1 MADAVAE
8 LLFLDTFKH
17 TSSEQNT
24 HVDVVRFPC
33 VVYIN
38 EVRVIPP
45 GVKAHNS
52 LPDSRAYGETSPHAF
67 QLDLFFNNVSK
78 PSAPVFDRLGSLD
91 YDENASIIFRP
102 NSKVNTD
109 GIVLRGW
116 YNCLTLAIYGTVDR
130 VISHDRDSPPP
141 PPPPPPPPQQQ
152 QQPQQQQVQQQQ
164 HQLQQQQPA
173 LKRSIK
179 HDWDKED
186 QYNENPPRP
195 QPRGPRTPPGPPPPD
210 DDEEEALP
218 QTVGVDKADE
228 TEHREDYF
236 EPISPDRSSNHQEVQ
251 FSDGEE
257 EEEPPDDEDE
267 EEEEDAVEG
276 EDEDERTVESIEEE
290 DDVEEEA
297 EVDEDDGYEQISSD
311 EDGIADLE
319 RENYKLS
326 FDLEY
331 TVEDLASVP
340 PLAYDPYDREIGPLL
355 YFNPP
360 YRTKY
365 ENEVARLKELDIE
378 KAGIG
383 NIDAAIKL
391 KELLELYKDDRG
403 AKWVM
408 ALEEIPSLLVK
419 GLSYV
424 QLFESDQDHLKQLV
438 EWTMDALSLHTAVTQ
453 PIALN
458 VRQLKAGTKLV
469 SSLAECGS
477 EGVSALS
484 EAGIIDRLF
493 VLLFA
498 EHMSSSLKLN
508 TLKALDSVVS
518 ITEGMEEFLNTK
530 VEEQGKSGY
539 QRLMEL
545 ILTDQTV
552 RVVTAGSAIVQK
564 CHFYEILS
572 DLEKMAAHLAE
583 STPVP
588 SNINEADHDVNI
600 GREKGSKDN
609 DEGDLETPTDLDH
622 LLEASNI
629 SEVEVEKLVSI
640 LDELLH
646 LLEAA
651 PYSMIQ
657 PPVKSF
663 PTAARITGPPE
674 RDDPAPALLR
684 YLNSCHFLE
693 SLTLLLSI
701 PATNAHPGLLQS
713 IKDLIKFLIQ
723 IQNGLLFLSAEYEVT
738 NLLIRALS
746 QTYDQ
751 DQEDSG
757 NDDALAIWLLY
768 SLQALQYVSELF
780 DYLNRG
786 LAAEETDRADILGT
800 LHSLYLIT
808 FNPIGRS
815 AVSHVLHLDKNLSSL
830 ITLMEYYSK
839 ELLGDTKSRKSV
851 ACNYACMLI
860 LLTVQSIHDGQML
873 EQHSA
878 GLLRLCK
885 ADDTNP
891 KLQELSK
898 WLEPLKNLKFEINCI
913 PTLLEYIK
921 QNLDNLTIQMTQEG
935 AGLTTAL
942 RVLCHI
948 ACPPPPLE
956 GQQKDLKWNLAVIQ
970 LFSAEGMDIFI
981 RILQKLNSVLILP
994 WRLHANM
1001 GTTLQRI
1008 MILSITRC
1016 TLSLLKAMLTELL
1029 RGGSFEFKDVRIPA
1043 VLVTLHMVLCSIPLS
1058 GRLDD
1063 EEQKIQNDIV
1073 DILLTFTQGVNE
1085 QVAYSEESLA
1095 NNTWSLMLKEVLSFV
1110 LKTPEGFFS
1119 GMLLLSELLPF
1130 PLPMQTTQSSDLNG
1144 GCTKRNFKP
1153 ISAEG
1158 VAIAL
1163 NTRKLWS
1170 IHLQI
1175 QAKFLQEI
1183 VRSSFGSTCQ
1193 PLQQILRRVCM
1204 QLCDL
1209 ASPTALLILRTVLDL
1224 IIEELSSPL
1233 EGKDKTLTAQT
1244 ARLLALLD
1252 SLASHGACKA
1262 ALLHL
1267 LSGTSKGDE
1276 RFAEVFRGM
1285 LELLRTVVD
1294 NVHHQHCAEYVASFM
1309 QSLCDQDI
1317 SLILNNSA
1325 EGSSSDLEQL
1335 SNSLP
1340 SGEFLS
1346 SICDTFLQALANNE
1360 TTYTTVLTCL
1370 RTMIF
1375 LTEHEYGFFYLKS
1388 ALRQFNNALYSLLN
1402 RVVHNFNKEMAE
1414 LASSLLDFLR
1424 QIINTDGLA
1433 SCGEEGGPMEVD
1445 GLQTPRSS
1453 ALSAAEVKQLL
1464 KWKESTDDHLLFEL
1478 DKVLTELCKEDD
1490 SFDSLLE
1497 NVVGLRQILETTSDV
1512 MPPTEQDVEP
1522 VLPAAEPLPVQFN
1535 NRTVYVLADVM
1546 DDQLKSLWLSPFQTE
1561 ELDTDLDMVKVDLID
1576 LAEKCCCDMD
1586 LKAELERSFLSE
1598 PSSPGRT
1605 KVSKGFKLGKHKHE
1619 TFITSSG
1626 KSEYIEPAKRA
1637 HVVPPPRGRGRGG
1650 FGSNCRPHDIFRQRK
1665 QNTSRPP
1672 SMHVDDFVAA
1682 ECKDVPSSGPPPPKR
1697 TNKGPQKA
1705 PRGGFSGNRGRG
1717 VFHSQNRFFTPPA
1730 PKEDLPFIPGHAVGL
1745 LHPSTRNQFHLCGG
1759 ISSPF
1764 YAANSLDEWGNYSR
1778 REGGRGS
1785 SWSAQNSPR
1794 ATYNE
1799 NRGGQSNFNKAPP
1812 SRQPS
1817 AGYRQSP
1824 RDRTS
1829 RGRGAGP
1836 SWGGGGSRG
1845 KFSGGSSGR
1854 GRHVRSFTR

>member
-1 MADAVAE
+1 MHRWDAWNSQ
-8 LLFLDTFKH
+8 LGLDTFKH
-17 TSSEQNT
+17 GGGFPHQNT
-24 HVDVVRFPC
+24 HVDVVRFPYQ
-33 VVYIN
+33 VYIN

-52 LPDSRAYGETSPHAF
+52 LPDNRAYGETSPHAF

-116 YNCLTLAIYGTVDR
+116 YNCLTLAVYGTVDR

-152 QQPQQQQVQQQQ
+152 QQTT
-164 HQLQQQQPA
+164 
-173 LKRSIK
+173 LKRNSK
-179 HDWDKED
+179 HGK
-186 QYNENPPRP
+186 NICF
-195 QPRGPRTPPGPPPPD
+195 
-210 DDEEEALP
+210 
-218 QTVGVDKADE
+218 
-228 TEHREDYF
+228 YF
-236 EPISPDRSSNHQEVQ
+236 V
-251 FSDGEE
+251 
-257 EEEPPDDEDE
+257 
-267 EEEEDAVEG
+267 
-276 EDEDERTVESIEEE
+276 
-290 DDVEEEA
+290 
-297 EVDEDDGYEQISSD
+297 DDGYEQISSD
-311 EDGIADLE
+311 EDGIVDMG

-326 FDLEY
+326 FDIEY
-331 TVEDLASVP
+331 TAEDLASVP
-340 PLAYDPYDREIGPLL
+340 TMAYDPFDRDLGPLL

-365 ENEVARLKELDIE
+365 ENEAARLKDTDTE
-378 KAGIG
+378 KAGVG
-383 NIDAAIKL
+383 NTDAAVKL
-391 KELLELYKDDRG
+391 KELLDLHKDDKG

-408 ALEEIPSLLVK
+408 ALEEVPGLLVK
-419 GLSYV
+419 GLSYL
-424 QLFESDQDHLKQLV
+424 QLTERDQDHLKPLV
-438 EWTMDALSLHTAVTQ
+438 DWSMDALSLQTAVMQ

-477 EGVSALS
+477 EGVSALL
-484 EAGIIDRLF
+484 EAGIFDRLF
-493 VLLFA
+493 VLMFA

-508 TLKALDSVVS
+508 TLKALDSIISV
-518 ITEGMEEFLNTK
+518 TEGMATFLKAKTVGEE
-530 VEEQGKSGY
+530 KSGY
-539 QRLMEL
+539 QRLVEF

-552 RVVTAGSAIVQK
+552 RVMTAGSAIVQK

-572 DLEKMAAHLAE
+572 DLQRLATHIAE
-583 STPVP
+583 STPA
-588 SNINEADHDVNI
+588 SLNANESEHAVTT
-600 GREKGSKDN
+600 GREKASKDHE
-609 DEGDLETPTDLDH
+609 EGDLETPMDLDH

-629 SEVEVEKLVSI
+629 SEGDVEKLMSI

-646 LLEAA
+646 LLETA
-651 PYSMIQ
+651 PYTMIQ

-674 RDDPAPALLR
+674 RDDPLPVLFSCILVLSVPTQPSIAVPTILNCPILDLYSV

-693 SLTLLLSI
+693 SLSLLLSI
-701 PATNAHPGLLQS
+701 PATSAHPGLSQA

-723 IQNGLLFLSAEYEVT
+723 IQNGLLFLSAEHEAS

-746 QTYDQ
+746 QTCDQ
-751 DQEDSG
+751 DQEEGVQADCVS
-757 NDDALAIWLLY
+757 DDTLSVWLLY

-780 DYLNRG
+780 EYLNRG
-786 LAAEETDRADILGT
+786 LTIEETDHADVLST

-808 FNPIGRS
+808 FNPIGRG
-815 AVSHVLHLDKNLSSL
+815 AVAHVLHLDKNLSSL
-830 ITLMEYYSK
+830 ITLIEWYSK

-860 LLTVQSIHDGQML
+860 LLTVQSTNDGQML

-878 GLLRLCK
+878 GLLKLCK

-898 WLEPLKNLKFEINCI
+898 WVEPLKTLKFEINCI
-913 PTLLEYIK
+913 PSLLEYIK
-921 QNLDNLTIQMTQEG
+921 QNLDNLNIQMSQEG

-948 ACPPPPLE
+948 ACPPHPIE

-981 RILQKLNSVLILP
+981 RILQKMNTVLVQP

-1008 MILSITRC
+1008 MILSVARC
-1016 TLSLLKAMLTELL
+1016 TLTLLKAMLTELL
-1029 RGGSFEFKDVRIPA
+1029 RGGSFEFKDIRIPTA
-1043 VLVTLHMVLCSIPLS
+1043 LVTLHMVLCSIPLS
-1058 GRLDD
+1058 GRLDC
-1063 EEQKIQNDIV
+1063 EEQKIQNDII

-1085 QVAYSEESLA
+1085 QVTYSEETLA
-1095 NNTWSLMLKEVLSFV
+1095 NNTWSLMLKEVLSFI
-1110 LKTPEGFFS
+1110 LKAPEGFFS
-1119 GMLLLSELLPF
+1119 GMLLLSELLPL
-1130 PLPMQTTQSSDLNG
+1130 PLPMQTTQAIS
-1144 GCTKRNFKP
+1144 TKD
-1153 ISAEG
+1153 IA
-1158 VAIAL
+1158 VAL

-1170 IHLQI
+1170 IHLQM
-1175 QAKFLQEI
+1175 QTKFLQEI
-1183 VRSSFGSTCQ
+1183 VRSLFGSTCQ
-1193 PLQQILRRVCM
+1193 PLQQILRRVCI

-1209 ASPTALLILRTVLDL
+1209 ASPTTLLIMRTVLEL
-1224 IIEELSSPL
+1224 ILEELSSPP
-1233 EGKDKTLTAQT
+1233 EGKEKPLSGQT
-1244 ARLLALLD
+1244 ARLFALLD

-1276 RFAEVFRGM
+1276 RFAEVFQGM
-1285 LELLRTVVD
+1285 LGFLRAVVD
-1294 NVHHQHCAEYVASFM
+1294 NVHHQHCAEYVASIV

-1340 SGEFLS
+1340 NREVLS
-1346 SICDTFLQALANNE
+1346 PVCDCLLEAVSNSE
-1360 TTYTTVLTCL
+1360 TSYTTVLTCL
-1370 RTMIF
+1370 RTMMF
-1375 LTEHEYGFFYLKS
+1375 LTEHEYGLFHLKS
-1388 ALRQFNNALYSLLN
+1388 SVRRHNEALYCLLK
-1402 RVVHNFNKEMAE
+1402 RLVRGFNKEMAE
-1414 LASSLLDFLR
+1414 LASLFLDFLR
-1424 QIINTDGLA
+1424 QIINTDTLA
-1433 SCGEEGGPMEVD
+1433 TGGDEGAPMEVD
-1445 GLQTPRSS
+1445 GAQTPRSL
-1453 ALSAAEVKQLL
+1453 ALSAMEVKQLL
-1464 KWKESTDDHLLFEL
+1464 QWKDATEGHLLCDL
-1478 DKVLTELCKEDD
+1478 DKLVTDMAKYDE
-1490 SFDSLLE
+1490 SLESLVE
-1497 NVVGLRQILETTSDV
+1497 NIAGLRQMLEIATEVSQV
-1512 MPPTEQDVEP
+1512 TEQDVEP
-1522 VLPAAEPLPVQFN
+1522 VLPPAESLPMLFN
-1535 NRTVYVLADVM
+1535 NRTVYVLADVL
-1546 DDQLKSLWLSPFQTE
+1546 DEQLKTLWLSPFQAE
-1561 ELDTDLDMVKVDLID
+1561 DLDTDLDMVKVDLTD
-1576 LAEKCCCDMD
+1576 LAEKCCCEMD

-1598 PSSPGRT
+1598 PSSPGRA

-1637 HVVPPPRGRGRGG
+1637 HIVPPPRGRGRGG

-1682 ECKDVPSSGPPPPKR
+1682 ECKDIPSSGPPPPKR
-1697 TNKGPQKA
+1697 TNKGPPKA
-1705 PRGGFSGNRGRG
+1705 ASRGGFSGNRGRG
-1717 VFHSQNRFFTPPA
+1717 VFHSQNRFFVPPA
-1730 PKEDLPFIPGHAVGL
+1730 PK
-1745 LHPSTRNQFHLCGG
+1745 
-1759 ISSPF
+1759 
-1764 YAANSLDEWGNYSR
+1764 GNYSR

-1794 ATYNE
+1794 IVYGE
-1799 NRGGQSNFNKAPP
+1799 NRGGQSNFNRGPP

-1817 AGYRQSP
+1817 AGMT
-1824 RDRTS
+1824 DTGGAAGKK
-1829 RGRGAGP
+1829 GRE
-1836 SWGGGGSRG
+1836 SQLQLVVE
-1845 KFSGGSSGR
+1845 
-1854 GRHVRSFTR
+1854 VRLGVL